1 MLNQYPR
8 DTHNIDIVVQI
19 VDVNEN
25 DDLLQVL
32 NYSEIL
38 IVQNLIISI

>member
-19 VDVNEN
+19 VDANEN

-32 NYSEIL
+32 NYSEITNFSEL
-38 IVQNLIISI
+38 IR